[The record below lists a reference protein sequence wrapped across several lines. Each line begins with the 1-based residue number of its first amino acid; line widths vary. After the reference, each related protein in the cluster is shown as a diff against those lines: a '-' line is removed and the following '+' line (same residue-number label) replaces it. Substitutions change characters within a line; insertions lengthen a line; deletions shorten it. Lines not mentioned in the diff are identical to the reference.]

1 MTVRRKS
8 RRAPLPFARRVIQ
21 VYAAVLYNAHARGFA
36 EGRIYTGP
44 LKSACVP
51 GLNCYSCPG
60 AVAACPLGALQNAV
74 ASSAS
79 TGRPGFYVCGILLL
93 FGLLFGRMICGFACP
108 MGLLQE
114 LIYKIPLP
122 GGWKKPKKNRLTRG
136 LSWVKYALL
145 AVFAIALPLLYG
157 LRRTPLPAFCKWIC
171 PAGTLEGALPLLL
184 HPANGDL
191 RALAGG
197 TFVWKGIVLAA
208 VLVLCVFVF
217 RPFCRFLCP
226 LGALYG
232 LFAKIALLGVRID
245 RDKCV
250 DCGACVKVCP
260 VDTKAVGDRECVHC
274 CRCVSVC
281 AHGAISVK
289 AGKITLL
296 GPETA
301 GRRAKGERT

>member
-1 MTVRRKS
+1 MIGKNRKAPRAALTRR
-8 RRAPLPFARRVIQ
+8 LVQ
-21 VYAAVLYNAHARGFA
+21 VYAAVLYNAHVRGFA
-36 EGRIYTGP
+36 EGSIYTGP

-74 ASSAS
+74 AASAS
-79 TGRPGFYVCGILLL
+79 AGKPGFYVCGILLL

-122 GGWKKPKKNRLTRG
+122 GRRKKPKKNRLTRV
-136 LSWVKYALL
+136 LSGMKYVLL
-145 AVFAIALPLLYG
+145 AGFVIILPLLYG
-157 LRRTPLPAFCKWIC
+157 LRKTPLPAFCKWIC
-171 PAGTLEGALPLLL
+171 PAGTLGGALPLLL

-191 RALAGG
+191 RALVGG
-197 TFVWKGIVLAA
+197 TFLWKAVVLAA

-245 RDKCV
+245 RDKCI

-301 GRRAKGERT
+301 GRRAKGERA